1 MDYEELFRKY
11 KALSISN
18 GHYKKKNAE
27 LKNQIKQLS
36 YFISKNVIDKLV
48 KEKKQ
53 EVKTK

>member
-27 LKNQIKQLS
+27 LKNQIRQLS

-48 KEKKQ
+48 KDKKQ